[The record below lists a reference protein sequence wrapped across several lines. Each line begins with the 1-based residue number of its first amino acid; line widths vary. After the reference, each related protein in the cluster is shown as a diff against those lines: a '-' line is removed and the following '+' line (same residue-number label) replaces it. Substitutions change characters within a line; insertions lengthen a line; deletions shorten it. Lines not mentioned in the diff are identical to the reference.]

1 MKLLENSFFE
11 EKFPSNIATF
21 LNDKEASLDFGEEDT
36 IYENPKISWA
46 VKDHTDF
53 VAKAPKM
60 KSYSYSLNWMK
71 KLKNYLI
78 RFSEIY
84 DKIA

>member
-11 EKFPSNIATF
+11 EKFPSNIAIF
-21 LNDKEASLDFGEEDT
+21 LHDKEASTDFGEEDM

-53 VAKAPKM
+53 VATAPKL
-60 KSYSYSLNWMK
+60 KSFSYSMNWMK
-71 KLKNYLI
+71 KFKNYLI

-84 DKIA
+84 D